1 MAVSLAPAPPLGGTL
16 GTAEWASRDSLFV
29 TEARALWH
37 QVPDGRRAPR
47 SVRRSLPR
55 KQVLSDFRRG
65 LRGSIRFVWFSLRRL
80 GVPPAALDDA
90 TQDVFVVVHRKLG
103 EFEFRS
109 QIKTWLFGVAMR
121 VAQRQRRDSG
131 PVPAEYRLEELPDLS
146 HSPHDTAARTQAL
159 VIMDQILRSMDQE
172 QRAVFIMA
180 ELEQLPIVEIA
191 EVLGLKLNTA
201 YSRLRLAREAFND
214 QLKRYRAR
222 DEWRQK

>member
-1 MAVSLAPAPPLGGTL
+1 MAAVLPVQF
-16 GTAEWASRDSLFV
+16 AEACPESKLCPTFDEVYAAHF
-29 TEARALWH
+29 
-37 QVPDGRRAPR
+37 D
-47 SVRRSLPR
+47 
-55 KQVLSDFRRG
+55 
-65 LRGSIRFVWFSLRRL
+65 FVWFSLRRL

-90 TQDVFVVVHRKLG
+90 TQDVFVVVHRKLC

-109 QIKTWLFGVAMR
+109 QIKTWLFGVALR
-121 VAQRQRRDSG
+121 VAQRLRRDSG
-131 PVPAEYRLEELPDLS
+131 PVPAEYRLEELPDPS

-159 VIMDQILRSMDQE
+159 QIMDQLLQSMDQE
-172 QRAVFIMA
+172 RRAVFIMA

-214 QLKRYRAR
+214 QLKRHRAR

>member
-1 MAVSLAPAPPLGGTL
+1 MPPHFGTKYPMAAVLPVQF
-16 GTAEWASRDSLFV
+16 AEACPESKLCPTFDEVYAAHF
-29 TEARALWH
+29 
-37 QVPDGRRAPR
+37 D
-47 SVRRSLPR
+47 
-55 KQVLSDFRRG
+55 
-65 LRGSIRFVWFSLRRL
+65 FVWLSLRRL

-109 QIKTWLFGVAMR
+109 QIKTWLFGVATR

-131 PVPAEYRLEELPDLS
+131 AAPVEYRLEELPDPS
-146 HSPHDTAARTQAL
+146 GSPHDTAARAQAL
-159 VIMDQILRSMDQE
+159 QIMDQILRSMDHE
-172 QRAVFIMA
+172 RRAVFIMA

-214 QLKRYRAR
+214 ELKRYRAR